1 MILPELSGYGKIFN
15 VQAGNKDK
23 NNKLMSFC
31 IDDKKLLQKYKAIW
45 TTIEDLN
52 IDLNALTVYN
62 DRHIKAKIG
71 TCVDHVCNVSEHD
84 IECGSFNFYWFFTC
98 LPKQK
103 LLASIF
109 K

>member
-1 MILPELSGYGKIFN
+1 MPKLSGYGKIFN

-23 NNKLMSFC
+23 NNKLSFC

-62 DRHIKAKIG
+62 DRHIKVKIG
-71 TCVDHVCNVSEHD
+71 TCVDHVCNVSEPD
-84 IECGSFNFYWFFTC
+84 IECGSFNFY
-98 LPKQK
+98 
-103 LLASIF
+103 
-109 K
+109 